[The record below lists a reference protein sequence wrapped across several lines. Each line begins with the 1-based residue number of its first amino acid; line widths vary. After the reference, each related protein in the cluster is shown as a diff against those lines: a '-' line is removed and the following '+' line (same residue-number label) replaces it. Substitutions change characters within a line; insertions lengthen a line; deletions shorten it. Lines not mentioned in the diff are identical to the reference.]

1 MSNTSNDLD
10 VRVGKQLIDRRSVP
24 ENGKMMQNVRLVRG
38 NSTHTGGS
46 HESGVVQRFV
56 LFHLNLPVL
65 TTAVQQ
71 PQDTGEA
78 PGHVDP
84 RHKKNKEMCRM

>member
-56 LFHLNLPVL
+56 LSCLDHGSS
-65 TTAVQQ
+65 TT
-71 PQDTGEA
+71 TG
-78 PGHVDP
+78 H
-84 RHKKNKEMCRM
+84 R